1 MKLSD
6 VVANF
11 IERVGVRHVF
21 VVSGGASLHLIH
33 SIHKTANVTVIP
45 CHHEQVAAMAAEA
58 YSRVSSALGVAIAT
72 SGPGA
77 TNLITGIAGAFYD
90 SVPALYITGQV
101 STFRQSGGSG
111 VRQTGFQ
118 ETPIVEMVS
127 PITKYAVKI
136 SDPTSLEAEL
146 HKAIKIAVEGR
157 PGPVLVDIPD
167 DLQRADVSPLSR
179 EISIERL
186 RRVSNEK
193 SVRRKDIDL
202 IYKEIS
208 NSSRPVL
215 IAGWGVRLA
224 RAESAFIHMAEELGI
239 PVAVTWG
246 IADLFPFD
254 HPLRIGTFGTHGNRA
269 ANFSV
274 QNADL
279 IISVGSRLD
288 TKATGTPEDT
298 FARKAKKIMIDID
311 CAELTKFASKNL
323 KFEALI
329 QADAGAF
336 IAALLTA
343 KPSAYKN
350 TSYQGWLTRIADWKT
365 RYPVGPKTC
374 KSEMGFVNPYKFFGS
389 LSACLPTSTDIVVDT
404 GCAVAWVM
412 QSFQPRD
419 GQRIWHDCNNTS
431 MGWSIAGSIALAL
444 HDRDRVVICVV
455 GDGSLMM
462 NIQDLATIV
471 EFNLNV
477 KIVIV
482 DNAGYAMIQ
491 QTQEQWLD
499 SKFVASSK
507 NGRLSFP
514 DFEELCNSFGLKG
527 RAVHTTS
534 AGLSAIESMLSSK
547 GPRFVILRTDPA
559 SRVVPITKF
568 GRPNEDQEPLLKR
581 KEFFEQM
588 IIDPMPI
595 SMRDEDD

>member
-6 VVANF
+6 AVADF
-11 IERVGVRHVF
+11 LERTGVRHVF
-21 VVSGGASLHLIH
+21 VVSGGASVHLIH
-33 SIHKTANVTVIP
+33 SIHKTAHVSVIP

-58 YSRVSSALGVAIAT
+58 YTRVSSTLGVAVAT

-101 STFRQSGGSG
+101 STFRQSGISG

-127 PITKYAVKI
+127 SITKYSVKI
-136 SDPTSLEAEL
+136 SDPSFLEAEL
-146 HKAIKIAVEGR
+146 HKAIKIALDGR
-157 PGPVLVDIPD
+157 PGPVLIDIPD
-167 DLQRADVSPLSR
+167 DLQRADVNPWNR

-186 RRVSNEK
+186 RRVSYEK
-193 SVRRKDIDL
+193 SVERKDIDL

-208 NSSRPVL
+208 NSARPVL
-215 IAGWGVRLA
+215 IAGWGIRLA
-224 RAESAFIHMAEELGI
+224 RAENAFIYMAEELGI
-239 PVAVTWG
+239 PVAITWG
-246 IADLFPFD
+246 IADLLPFD
-254 HPLRIGTFGTHGNRA
+254 HPLRIGTFGTHGTRA

-288 TKATGTPEDT
+288 TKSTGTPEET
-298 FARKAKKIMIDID
+298 FARNAKKIMVDID
-311 CAELTKFASKNL
+311 CAELAKFASKNV

-336 IAALLTA
+336 IAELLRS

-350 TSYQGWLTRIADWKT
+350 TSFQDWLTKISDWKT
-365 RYPVGPKTC
+365 RYPPGSKSC
-374 KSEMGFVNPYKFFGS
+374 KPEIGFVNPYNFFTS
-389 LSACLPTSTDIVVDT
+389 LSACLPNSTDIVVDT

-412 QSFQPRD
+412 QSFQPRN

-431 MGWSIAGSIALAL
+431 MGWSIAASIAIAL
-444 HDRDRVVICVV
+444 NDPDRVIICVV

-477 KIVIV
+477 KLICL

-491 QTQEQWLD
+491 QTQEQWLE
-499 SKFVASSK
+499 SEFIASSK

-514 DFEELCNSFGLKG
+514 AFEKLFDSFGMKG
-527 RAVHTTS
+527 RTVDTTS
-534 AGLSAIESMLSSK
+534 AGLSVIQGMLSSD
-547 GPRFVILRTDPA
+547 GPGFLILRIDSA

-568 GRPNEDQEPLLKR
+568 GRPNEDQEPLLAR
-581 KEFFEQM
+581 EEFFEQM
-588 IIDPMPI
+588 IIDPLPI
-595 SMRDEDD
+595 SMRDVDD